1 MATSKLDKQPIKVI
15 LTSRPFK
22 INSNIC
28 FDSMF
33 TLVHLKLI
41 VINLYTPVC
50 LKEKFPQKK
59 EKEEEKFPKVFFFK
73 KEKEKEKNIRS

>member
-1 MATSKLDKQPIKVI
+1 
-15 LTSRPFK
+15 
-22 INSNIC
+22 
-28 FDSMF
+28 MF